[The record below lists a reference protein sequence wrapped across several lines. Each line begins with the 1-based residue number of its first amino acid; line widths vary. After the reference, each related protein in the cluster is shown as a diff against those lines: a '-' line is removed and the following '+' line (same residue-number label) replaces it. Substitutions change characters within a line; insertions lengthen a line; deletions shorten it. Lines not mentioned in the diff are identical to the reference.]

1 MNFLKTAKIKTKF
14 LTAFVLIAS
23 LLTIMLIVS
32 YNITRTGHVNALAA
46 EHILANTAHAID
58 EMGETVAKAR
68 VKILNF
74 CLQPKKNYSAQ
85 AEQELFDYISQ
96 IEHKDLPKIIEQT
109 QNEIVADIKGSE
121 EIIAKIRAA
130 IEGVQVSYNKDLKPL
145 LSKPSVDVAATAEVY
160 DEIMFDKL
168 TALIKANAELRQLYT
183 NDLAQS
189 IQELADDSKIY
200 TILLVGFAIIVL
212 SAWVFYS
219 LTNII
224 LTAVNKAVENTNYL
238 ADGDLTHEIKTD
250 LQDELGHLLISLEKT
265 RIGLRD
271 IVENVITNSDVISRD
286 IQNINELSA
295 RIDESAQNSQ
305 TRCLTVATA
314 AEQMVQTTTD
324 IASNCENAAHT
335 AEYSSGITNTGVS
348 KVQETITVIHDQVI
362 KSKEDAD
369 NIDSLVEQ
377 AQKIGT
383 IVETI
388 ADIANQTNLLA
399 LNAAIEAARAGEYG
413 RGFAVVA
420 DEVRALASR
429 TSASTSEITAMVEQI
444 QQNANVANQSIHES
458 VANMDNLANETA
470 VIEKLLNDITTNVDN
485 VNSQISQIA
494 AAAEEQTAT
503 TAEISDNMQS
513 INVDSQ
519 ELSNI
524 VNTTRDE
531 VSKAVM
537 GLNQLVESLS
547 TFKL

>member
-1 MNFLKTAKIKTKF
+1 MNFLKTAKIGTKF
-14 LTAFVLIAS
+14 LIAFVLIAS
-23 LLTIMLIVS
+23 LLTIMLVVS
-32 YNITRTGHVNALAA
+32 YNITKTGRNNALAA

-58 EMGETVAKAR
+58 EMGETVAKVR

-74 CLQPKKNYSAQ
+74 CLQPKVHYSAQ
-85 AEQELFDYISQ
+85 AEQELFNFISK
-96 IEHKDLPKIIEQT
+96 IEHKDLPKIVEQT
-109 QNEIVADIKGSE
+109 KNEIVADIKGSE
-121 EIIAKIRAA
+121 EIIAKIKAA
-130 IEGVQVSYNKDLKPL
+130 VADVQSSYNKELKSL
-145 LSKPSVDVAATAEVY
+145 LSKPDVDVVATAKIY
-160 DEIMFDKL
+160 DDVLFDKL
-168 TALIKANAELRQLYT
+168 TVLIKANAELRALYT

-189 IQELADDSKIY
+189 IQDLADDSKIY
-200 TILLVGFAIIVL
+200 TIVLVGLSIMVL

-238 ADGDLTHEIKTD
+238 ANGDLTNEIKSD
-250 LQDELGHLLISLEKT
+250 LQDEVGHLLNSLEKT
-265 RIGLRD
+265 RISLRE
-271 IVENVITNSDVISRD
+271 IVDNVITNSDVISKD

-295 RIDESAQNSQ
+295 RIDESAQNSL
-305 TRCLTVATA
+305 TRSLTVATA
-314 AEQMVQTTTD
+314 SEEMVQTTTD

-335 AEYSSGITNTGVS
+335 AEYSSEITNSGVA
-348 KVQETITVIHDQVI
+348 KVHETITVIHNQVI

-429 TSASTSEITAMVEQI
+429 TSASTSEITSMVEQI
-444 QQNANVANQSIHES
+444 QNNANVANQSIHES

-470 VIEKLLNDITTNVDN
+470 VIEQLLNDITTNVDN

-503 TAEISDNMQS
+503 TSEISDNMQS
-513 INVDSQ
+513 INTDSQ
-519 ELSNI
+519 ELTNI

-547 TFKL
+547 TFKI

>member
-1 MNFLKTAKIKTKF
+1 
-14 LTAFVLIAS
+14 
-23 LLTIMLIVS
+23 MLIVS

-74 CLQPKKNYSAQ
+74 CLEPKENYSAQ

-130 IEGVQVSYNKDLKPL
+130 VEGVQVSYNKDLKPL
-145 LSKPSVDVAATAEVY
+145 LSKPSVDVAATAKFY

-183 NDLAQS
+183 NDLAKS

-265 RIGLRD
+265 RIGLRH

-429 TSASTSEITAMVEQI
+429 TGESTKEISEMITTVQTD
-444 QQNANVANQSIHES
+444 VRS
-458 VANMDNLANETA
+458 ANESITETVVQMDQVA
-470 VIEKLLNDITTNVDN
+470 QYAEKLQETLEVIAEKINN
-485 VNSQISQIA
+485 VNSQITQIA
-494 AAAEEQTAT
+494 TATEEQTAT
-503 TAEISDNMQS
+503 SSEMSKNIQKITEQSQKMNEKSKSTLNATADIEDLSMQMLN
-513 INVDSQ
+513 NVDKFT
-519 ELSNI
+519 L
-524 VNTTRDE
+524 
-531 VSKAVM
+531 
-537 GLNQLVESLS
+537 
-547 TFKL
+547 

>member
-1 MNFLKTAKIKTKF
+1 M
-14 LTAFVLIAS
+14 
-23 LLTIMLIVS
+23 
-32 YNITRTGHVNALAA
+32 
-46 EHILANTAHAID
+46 
-58 EMGETVAKAR
+58 
-68 VKILNF
+68 
-74 CLQPKKNYSAQ
+74 
-85 AEQELFDYISQ
+85 
-96 IEHKDLPKIIEQT
+96 
-109 QNEIVADIKGSE
+109 
-121 EIIAKIRAA
+121 
-130 IEGVQVSYNKDLKPL
+130 QVSYNKDLKPL

-200 TILLVGFAIIVL
+200 TILLVGLAIIVL